1 MELAHEIRG
10 SGPTLVL
17 VHGVV
22 HRQHAWAPVIDLLT
36 DYRTVVTVDLPG
48 HGDSPAM
55 PDGPDPIAIG
65 TQMMLDFLAELSPDE
80 TVHIAGNSL
89 GGWFALEAAARGA
102 VASATGLSPAGFFR
116 GKWDQDRA
124 VGTFK
129 ALRGAT
135 RLLGDAREP
144 LLRNTIGKSVGMGV
158 FMSKPWRVPTD
169 TALTDAASLLENR
182 IIDRA
187 LDADFAFH
195 SPVDTS
201 VPVTVAWGRRD
212 LILPAYQAKTV
223 RETFPQALVNVYPGI
238 GHVPMWDDP
247 QLVASILLAG
257 SSAATGPRRTAA

>member
-1 MELAHEIRG
+1 
-10 SGPTLVL
+10 
-17 VHGVV
+17 
-22 HRQHAWAPVIDLLT
+22 
-36 DYRTVVTVDLPG
+36 
-48 HGDSPAM
+48 
-55 PDGPDPIAIG
+55 
-65 TQMMLDFLAELSPDE
+65 
-80 TVHIAGNSL
+80 
-89 GGWFALEAAARGA
+89 
-102 VASATGLSPAGFFR
+102 
-116 GKWDQDRA
+116 WDQDRA

-144 LLRNTIGKSVGMGV
+144 LLRNTIGKSGGMGV

-182 IIDRA
+182 ILDRA
-187 LDADFAFH
+187 LDDDFAFH

>member
-17 VHGVV
+17 VRGVG
-22 HRQHAWAPVIDLLT
+22 HRQHACAPMIRLLT
-36 DYRTVVTVDLPG
+36 DSRAVAAVVLRG
-48 HGDSPAM
+48 HGGSPAM
-55 PDGPDPIAIG
+55 PDGPEPIAIG

-195 SPVDTS
+195 S
-201 VPVTVAWGRRD
+201 
-212 LILPAYQAKTV
+212 
-223 RETFPQALVNVYPGI
+223 
-238 GHVPMWDDP
+238 
-247 QLVASILLAG
+247 
-257 SSAATGPRRTAA
+257 